1 MKKQHTIKH
10 CILKLTTVYLQSDVQ
25 TESQIQVISRLSDHT
40 LEAEVLSQLL
50 AQLQMDNDDDEDS
63 QKHQELSKATI
74 RWTCSMALH
83 LLAHSRIN
91 NTTIIKKKQI
101 TLPKKH

>member
-1 MKKQHTIKH
+1 MM
-10 CILKLTTVYLQSDVQ
+10 LFFLQSAVQ
-25 TESQIQVISRLSDHT
+25 TESQVQVISRLSDHT

-50 AQLQMDNDDDEDS
+50 AQIQMDNDDDEDN
-63 QKHQELSKATI
+63 QKHQEAELSKATI

-91 NTTIIKKKQI
+91 NTTIKKQI
-101 TLPKKH
+101 TLPKKV